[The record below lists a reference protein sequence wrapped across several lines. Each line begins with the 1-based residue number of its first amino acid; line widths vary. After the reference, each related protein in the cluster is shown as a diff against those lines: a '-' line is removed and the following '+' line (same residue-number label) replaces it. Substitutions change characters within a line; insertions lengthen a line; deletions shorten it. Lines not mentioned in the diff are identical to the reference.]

1 MKSPVTK
8 ACLALTISL
17 ATAYAHADDELIV
30 ITEQV
35 AQSRYPVAVMPFS
48 DAHQVSHHLS
58 LAGLGATHQNL
69 PQHTQASSEILRNLT
84 AWRNQG
90 FEYVIL
96 AQSHQILGN
105 KLAINY
111 EIIDTKIGSVS
122 VKHTQIS
129 DNHPAAVQAAYRQIS
144 DKIYQAITGQPSD
157 LMGKIAY
164 VEESGSPQNKVSTL
178 KLIDPSGQLIRTLDT
193 VNGSIMTPA
202 FSPDGLNI
210 AYSVQTK
217 NSLPVI
223 YIVPVL
229 GGTPKL
235 VTPFWG
241 HNLAPSFSPD
251 GGSILFSGS
260 HENNNPNIY
269 RLNLHANHLD
279 TLTTLA
285 GAENSPNYLA
295 DGSGFIYT
303 ADKGTR
309 RQSLYRYEFGSARST
324 QIASHATNPRLSLD
338 GSKLV
343 YVSGGRITIANAQGR
358 AQQSFGVLGTD
369 VSASFSPSGTRIIY
383 TSNQG
388 NKNQLMIRSLS
399 SNATRAIP
407 TSGTARDP
415 IWSK

>member
-1 MKSPVTK
+1 MKSPITK

-17 ATAYAHADDELIV
+17 AAADAHADDELIV

-84 AWRNQG
+84 TWRNQG

-96 AQSHQILGN
+96 AQSHSIPGN
-105 KLAINY
+105 KLAISY
-111 EIIDTKIGSVS
+111 EIVDTKTGSVS

-164 VEESGSPQNKVSTL
+164 VEESGSPHNKVSTL

-202 FSPDGLNI
+202 FSPDGLSI

-223 YIVPVL
+223 YIVPVS

-309 RQSLYRYEFGSARST
+309 RQSLYRYEFGNARST

-338 GSKLV
+338 TSKLV
-343 YVSGGRITIANAQGR
+343 YVSGGRIIIANAQGR

-388 NKNQLMIRSLS
+388 SKNQLMIRSLS

-407 TSGTARDP
+407 TSGAARDP